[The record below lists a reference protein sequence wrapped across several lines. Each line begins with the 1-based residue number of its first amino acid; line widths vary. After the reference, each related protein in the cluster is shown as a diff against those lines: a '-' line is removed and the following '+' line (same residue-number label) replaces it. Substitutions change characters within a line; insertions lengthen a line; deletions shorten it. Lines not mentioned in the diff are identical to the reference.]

1 MSETENLDLR
11 AKAAAIME
19 MLEIVQEHIKDEE
32 MKSAFDLCTHI
43 EKAVMRLKLEIVGK

>member
-11 AKAAAIME
+11 AKAVAIME

-43 EKAVMRLKLEIVGK
+43 EKAVYRLKFDLVS